1 MKGSIVMADKIDYEK
16 FNAEPMS
23 RQEAV
28 VLAAAS
34 TIDFS
39 GKTLIEVQRQL
50 LDRVVTM
57 KKFIG
62 PNSAAYRLAG
72 AIPINATI
80 TNIEQ
85 KDPKS
90 TRLYIEFLADN
101 STDGEVEHIRSDRTD
116 GLFGEE
122 VKKMW
127 EGMVGEHV
135 TIYKY
140 AEKTNDP
147 KRPVT
152 NVAPFV
158 KKLPKR
164 S

>member
-1 MKGSIVMADKIDYEK
+1 MADKTDYEK
-16 FNAEPMS
+16 LNAEPMS

-28 VLAAAS
+28 VLAAAA

-39 GKTLIEVQRQL
+39 GKTLTEVQRQL
-50 LDRVVTM
+50 LDRVITM
-57 KKFIG
+57 KKFIS
-62 PNSAAYRLAG
+62 PNSAAFRLAG

-80 TNIEQ
+80 TNIEE

-90 TRLYIEFLADN
+90 TRLYIEFVADN
-101 STDGEVEHIRSDRTD
+101 STDGETEHIRSDRTD
-116 GLFGEE
+116 GPFGEE

-127 EGMVGEHV
+127 SKDLIGEHV

-164 S
+164 K